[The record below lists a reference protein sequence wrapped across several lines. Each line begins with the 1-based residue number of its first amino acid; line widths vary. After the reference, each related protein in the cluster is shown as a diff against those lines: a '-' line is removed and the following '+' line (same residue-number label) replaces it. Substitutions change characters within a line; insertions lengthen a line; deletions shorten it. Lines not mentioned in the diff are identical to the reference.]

1 MKTQLRTYRRSLP
14 FLILAGVLLILAGL
28 TAGCSTD
35 GSKSPTAGGAPISN
49 DTSAEAKP
57 SGDAEVNSDNGAIDL
72 LDLDGN
78 RFRLSEYRGKKV
90 YMKFWAS
97 WCTVCLARL
106 EEVEKLANDAGL
118 DFEVVTVVSPGY
130 GQELDLENFRKWF
143 AKQEHNR
150 FPVLIDEG
158 GKLAKWYGVRGY
170 PTSFFIDP
178 EGAVK
183 VFQGDLSGDMI
194 HQVFASEMMN
204 REPETEDD

>member
-1 MKTQLRTYRRSLP
+1 MPGTARSAPRCAGPARPWSPHRTRPSRLG
-14 FLILAGVLLILAGL
+14 GVRGVEGNEQVL
-28 TAGCSTD
+28 
-35 GSKSPTAGGAPISN
+35 
-49 DTSAEAKP
+49 
-57 SGDAEVNSDNGAIDL
+57 DAAIDL

>member
-1 MKTQLRTYRRSLP
+1 MKTRLSTYRRFLP
-14 FLILAGVLLILAGL
+14 ILLIAGVLLILAGL
-28 TAGCSTD
+28 TTGCSTD
-35 GSKSPTAGGAPISN
+35 GANGPAAGGSPASN
-49 DTSAEAKP
+49 GASAAAKP
-57 SGDAEVNSDNGAIDL
+57 GGDAEVNSDNGAIDL

-78 RFRLSEYRGKKV
+78 RFRLSDYRGKKV

-106 EEVEKLANDAGL
+106 EETEKLANEAGL

-130 GQELDLENFRKWF
+130 GQELNLADFRKWF
-143 AKQEHNR
+143 AKQEHNK

-158 GKLAKWYGVRGY
+158 GKLAKWYGIRGY

-194 HQVFASEMMN
+194 HQVFASKMMN
-204 REPETEDD
+204 REPQTEDD